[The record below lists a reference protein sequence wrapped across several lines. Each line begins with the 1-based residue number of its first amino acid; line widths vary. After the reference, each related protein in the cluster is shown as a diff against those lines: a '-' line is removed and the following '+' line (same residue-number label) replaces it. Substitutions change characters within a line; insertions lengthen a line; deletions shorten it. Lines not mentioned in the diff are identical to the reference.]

1 MEIKILRVRGSLGER
16 GEGRGEG
23 GGGVKLVR
31 CDGRDEENRT
41 LSVYVYV
48 CGWVYCR
55 SEAKRSEAQTD
66 SFRNVDEWST
76 SLYYIVLYTHCLL
89 SFLPLLPCK

>member
-1 MEIKILRVRGSLGER
+1 MEIEILRVRGVPWGEK
-16 GEGRGEG
+16 G
-23 GGGVKLVR
+23 GGWGGVNSYDVT
-31 CDGRDEENRT
+31 DGMRRT
-41 LSVYVYV
+41 GLCLYMYMYV